1 MHVEIVKHTPDPEAV
16 VALAARQCYSAGFV
30 MDFASTPERDATLLR
45 RVIGSGHAS
54 VAEHAVFTFAIRG
67 VSRALSHQLVRFR
80 MASFSQQSQRYTS
93 VGEDYVIPE
102 TITNSQFGASYHY
115 AIKLAYETYEAM
127 VKAGVPKE
135 DARYVLPNAAPTNLI
150 MTMNARELLHAF
162 NLRCCERAQW
172 EIRELFNEI
181 LLLVKP
187 IAPTIFENAGASCV
201 AGPCPE
207 GAMGC
212 GKKQGNSPAG
222 KE

>member
-16 VALAARQCYSAGFV
+16 VALAARQCYAAGFV
-30 MDFASTPERDATLLR
+30 MDGCSTPDQDADLIRKVL
-45 RVIGSGHAS
+45 GLNHAS

-93 VGEDYVIPE
+93 VGDEYVVPE
-102 TITNSQFGASYHY
+102 TIIDSQFGATYHY

-135 DARYVLPNAAPTNLI
+135 DARYVLPNACPTNLI

-162 NLRCCERAQW
+162 NLRCCTRAQW

-181 LLLVKP
+181 LRLVNP

>member
-16 VALAARQCYSAGFV
+16 VALAARQCYAAGFV
-30 MDFASTPERDATLLR
+30 MDGCSTPAQDAALLR
-45 RVIGSGHAS
+45 RVIGSGHLS
-54 VAEHAVFTFAIRG
+54 VLEHAVFTFAIRG
-67 VSRALSHQLVRFR
+67 VSRSLSHQLVRFR

-93 VGEDYVIPE
+93 VGEDYIVPD
-102 TITNSQFGASYHY
+102 TITNSQYGAAYHY
-115 AIKLAYETYEAM
+115 AIKLAYETYEGM

-135 DARYVLPNAAPTNLI
+135 DARYVLPNACPTNLI

-162 NLRCCERAQW
+162 NLRCCTRAQW

-181 LLLVKP
+181 LRLVKP
-187 IAPTIFENAGASCV
+187 IAPVIFANAGASCTN
-201 AGPCPE
+201 GPCPE

-212 GKKQGNSPAG
+212 GKR

>member
-1 MHVEIVKHTPDPEAV
+1 MHVEIVKHTPDPERV
-16 VALAARQCYSAGFV
+16 VALAARQCYSEGFV
-30 MDFASTPERDATLLR
+30 MDGCSTSAQDAALIRKVL
-45 RVIGSGHAS
+45 GSGHSS
-54 VAEHAVFTFAIRG
+54 VVEHAVFTFAIRG

-80 MASFSQQSQRYTS
+80 LCSFSQQSQRYTS
-93 VGEDYVIPE
+93 VGEDYIVPD
-102 TITNSQFGASYHY
+102 TITNSQYGAAYHY
-115 AIKLAYETYEAM
+115 AIKLAYETYEGM

-162 NLRCCERAQW
+162 NLRCCTRAQW

-181 LLLVKP
+181 LRLVKP
-187 IAPTIFENAGASCV
+187 IAPIIFENAGASCV

>member
-1 MHVEIVKHTPDPEAV
+1 MQVEIVKHTPDPEAV
-16 VALAARQCYSAGFV
+16 AIMAARRCYSHGDDPDYSPITE
-30 MDFASTPERDATLLR
+30 MDRALLR
-45 RVIGSGHAS
+45 RVIGSGHLS
-54 VAEHAVFTFAIRG
+54 VIEHISVVFLIKG

-93 VGEDYVIPE
+93 VGEDYIVPD
-102 TITNSQFGASYHY
+102 TITNSQYGAAYHY
-115 AIKLAYETYEAM
+115 AIKLAYETYEGM

-135 DARYVLPNAAPTNLI
+135 DARYVLPNACPTNLI

-162 NLRCCERAQW
+162 NLRCCTRAQW

-181 LLLVKP
+181 LRLVNP

-212 GKKQGNSPAG
+212 GKKQGSSPTG

>member
-1 MHVEIVKHTPDPEAV
+1 MHVEIVKHTPDPERV
-16 VALAARQCYSAGFV
+16 VAMAARQCYSPWNISEKVFTSEQDVALIRKVLG
-30 MDFASTPERDATLLR
+30 LN
-45 RVIGSGHAS
+45 HAS

-93 VGEDYVIPE
+93 VGEDYIVPD
-102 TITNSQFGASYHY
+102 TITNSQYGAAYHY
-115 AIKLAYETYEAM
+115 AIKLAYETYEEM

-135 DARYVLPNAAPTNLI
+135 DARYVLPNACPTNLI

-162 NLRCCERAQW
+162 NLRCCTRAQW

-181 LLLVKP
+181 LRLVKP
-187 IAPTIFENAGASCV
+187 IAPVIFENAGASCTN
-201 AGPCPE
+201 GPCPE
-207 GAMGC
+207 GALGC
-212 GKKQGNSPAG
+212 GKI